1 MRISFWDKQKGAA
14 IIAVVLIH
22 SLSSTANFPIDSL
35 NNNFGIILRQFIN
48 FPVGLFIFL
57 AAFFAMRST
66 GTTDSY
72 LDSVKRRIWRLSLP
86 FLIWLFIYCGMKLA
100 SGSILIEDIP
110 LMVLNGRSVE
120 VGYFVIVML
129 QMSIISPFLEKLHM
143 SQLIKLLPVSL
154 ILSITTSYSL
164 NFFYNES
171 PWSNFPYYA
180 LPFFIWFPFYI
191 GGLIFG
197 KKNEDFWQDISVFWT
212 VVAYFLLVFLSLIEA
227 LLVLQDMRGFSMSQ
241 LKLTS
246 MLTTGTVCVLVIA
259 SWKYGKN
266 KSENI
271 FSWLGQRSYYFYL
284 SHMLVL
290 SKVTGFL
297 ENFTI
302 VYDSQIVFVLLITFI
317 TLGVVTIGAIVLDR
331 VFSHRVFYRRAFGLA

>member
-1 MRISFWDKQKGAA
+1 M
-14 IIAVVLIH
+14 
-22 SLSSTANFPIDSL
+22 
-35 NNNFGIILRQFIN
+35 
-48 FPVGLFIFL
+48 
-57 AAFFAMRST
+57 
-66 GTTDSY
+66 
-72 LDSVKRRIWRLSLP
+72 
-86 FLIWLFIYCGMKLA
+86 
-100 SGSILIEDIP
+100 
-110 LMVLNGRSVE
+110 
-120 VGYFVIVML
+120 
-129 QMSIISPFLEKLHM
+129 
-143 SQLIKLLPVSL
+143 
-154 ILSITTSYSL
+154 
-164 NFFYNES
+164 
-171 PWSNFPYYA
+171 
-180 LPFFIWFPFYI
+180 
-191 GGLIFG
+191 
-197 KKNEDFWQDISVFWT
+197 
-212 VVAYFLLVFLSLIEA
+212 AYFLLVFLSLIQA

-246 MLTTGTVCVLVIA
+246 MLTTGAVCVLVIA